1 MDEEKA
7 RAIAENSDMVLNGYA
22 VTLDAGNFRVVN
34 LKTGKAA
41 YIMASGELSETN
53 MDEVESAIA
62 MRIVSENR
70 KYIMAAC
77 PRKSA

>member
-1 MDEEKA
+1 MDEDKA
-7 RAIAENSDMVLNGYA
+7 RAIAENSDSVLNGYA

-70 KYIMAAC
+70 KYITAA
-77 PRKSA
+77 

>member
-70 KYIMAAC
+70 KYITAA
-77 PRKSA
+77 